1 MADKFYDPSDD
12 VITTSHNDMVRLK
25 QLEKEI
31 IRLEKDLKEKDR
43 IIKNYE
49 ETISKYSIEDIKEVS
64 NELGFSNEEIQ
75 NIMNNQAFIIVKD
88 VKK

>member
-1 MADKFYDPSDD
+1 MADKFYDPSDG